1 MVHIQ
6 LQLASLVVQ
15 LLVFKVFLTDVS
27 AQLGLCDVEGLN
39 TLVSVRL
46 ELLDLTFK
54 SLLVFFITLLMFALN
69 DLLRGFCHSIEL
81 DILSSLFEVFNLE
94 LHTLVDCL
102 DNLQLGLVIEDFLH
116 ICNLLFS
123 SLRDF
128 VVLLFEDRAAYKDGI
143 FVVRSDR

>member
-54 SLLVFFITLLMFALN
+54 SLLVFFITLLMFALD
-69 DLLRGFCHSIEL
+69 DLLRGFR
-81 DILSSLFEVFNLE
+81 
-94 LHTLVDCL
+94 HTV
-102 DNLQLGLVIEDFLH
+102 QLH
-116 ICNLLFS
+116 ILGTLNEVTDLK
-123 SLRDF
+123 
-128 VVLLFEDRAAYKDGI
+128 A
-143 FVVRSDR
+143 